1 MPIGQA
7 KSKHQHHHGHDVGER
22 LYIHRH
28 TPIHSLPPA
37 LKIASLILFLFVVVA
52 TPITNWL
59 SYIFFFTL
67 IISVIVIAKL
77 PVLTVFRRSLIEIP
91 FILFAVLM
99 PFFGTGESFV
109 FLNFTI
115 YEEGLLA
122 AAAIVAKGTIGVL
135 GAITLSATSTAKD
148 ILQGLEK
155 LKLPSLMVN
164 IATFSL
170 RYINVVSDEMD
181 RMKVARQS
189 RGFEARG
196 MRDWKILGS
205 AAAALFIRSYERG
218 ERVHLAM
225 LSRGFSGHL
234 PKLATE
240 PISHTDLIMALS
252 LPITALVLSLL
263 DRLVI

>member
-1 MPIGQA
+1 MIEQEN
-7 KSKHQHHHGHDVGER
+7 SKHKHHHGHDVGER

-28 TPIHSLPPA
+28 TPIHSLSPA

-52 TPITNWL
+52 TPITDWL
-59 SYIFFFTL
+59 SYIIFFTL
-67 IISVIVIAKL
+67 IFTVILIAKL
-77 PVLTVFRRSLIEIP
+77 PIFTVLKRSLIEIP

-135 GAITLSATSTAKD
+135 GAITLSGTSTAKD
-148 ILQGLEK
+148 ILQGLER
-155 LKLPSLMVN
+155 LQLPSLMVN

-189 RGFEARG
+189 RGFQARG
-196 MRDWKILGS
+196 VRDWRVLGS

-225 LSRGFSGHL
+225 LSRGFTGHL
-234 PKLATE
+234 PKLATPSLNRKE
-240 PISHTDLIMALS
+240 LLIAFS
-252 LPITALVLSLL
+252 LPITALILSLL

>member
-1 MPIGQA
+1 
-7 KSKHQHHHGHDVGER
+7 
-22 LYIHRH
+22 
-28 TPIHSLPPA
+28 
-37 LKIASLILFLFVVVA
+37 VVVA

-59 SYIFFFTL
+59 SYVFFFTL

-109 FLNFTI
+109 FFNFTI

-122 AAAIVAKGTIGVL
+122 AAAIIAKGTIGVL

-155 LKLPSLMVN
+155 LKLPALMVN

-196 MRDWKILGS
+196 IRDWKILGS

-252 LPITALVLSLL
+252 LPIIALVLSLL

>member
-1 MPIGQA
+1 
-7 KSKHQHHHGHDVGER
+7 
-22 LYIHRH
+22 
-28 TPIHSLPPA
+28 
-37 LKIASLILFLFVVVA
+37 VVVA

-59 SYIFFFTL
+59 SYVFFFTL

-122 AAAIVAKGTIGVL
+122 AAAIIAKGTIGVL

-234 PKLATE
+234 PKLTTE

-252 LPITALVLSLL
+252 LPIIALVLSLL
-263 DRLVI
+263 DRLVF